1 LNIVLCLIEFGFWLL
16 CVEKNF
22 HNREIPY
29 ICLQETFFMK
39 KKIILLS
46 FVVSIVLMFIKFGAY
61 FLTNSNAILT
71 DALESII
78 NVIASGFAFYSIHLA
93 SQPRDFDHPYGHGKV
108 EFFSAGFEGAL
119 IMSAA
124 CVIFIEAIKSF
135 LYPKNLV
142 EMPAG
147 LALIAFT
154 TLVNG
159 LVGLLLQKYGKKYD
173 SITLIA
179 DGKHLMSDAMSS
191 LLLVLGI
198 VLIIF
203 TKITW
208 IDGVLS
214 IVFAFILIYHGYK
227 LVRKSVAGLM
237 DETDRKSIE
246 EILHVLLHSR
256 KDIWI
261 DVHNL
266 RVQHYGANWH
276 IDCHLT
282 LPYYLDL
289 RQVHDE
295 VEGFRDCMI
304 EHTGKE
310 VEIFIHAD
318 PCLPPENCEACHYTQ
333 CPFREL
339 AYIRSTEWTVENL
352 VKDAKHFRKIDEK

>member
-1 LNIVLCLIEFGFWLL
+1 
-16 CVEKNF
+16 
-22 HNREIPY
+22 
-29 ICLQETFFMK
+29 MK
-39 KKIILLS
+39 KKLIMLS
-46 FVVSIVLMFIKFGAY
+46 FIVSIILMFIKFGAY

-93 SQPRDFDHPYGHGKV
+93 SQPRDFEHPYGHGKI

-119 IMSAA
+119 IMIAA
-124 CVIFIEAIKSF
+124 CVISWEAVQSF
-135 LYPKNLV
+135 LYPKILV
-142 EMPAG
+142 EMPIG

-159 LVGLLLQKYGKKYD
+159 FVGFLLQKYGKKYD

-179 DGKHLMSDAMSS
+179 DGKHLTSDAISS
-191 LLLVLGI
+191 LLLVVGI
-198 VLIIF
+198 VLIII

-208 IDGVLS
+208 IDGILS
-214 IVFAFILIYHGYK
+214 VIFAFILLYHGYQ

-237 DETDRKSIE
+237 DETDRTSIE
-246 EILHVLLHSR
+246 EILKVLLVSR

-266 RVQHYGANWH
+266 RVQHYGSNWH

-295 VEGFRDCMI
+295 VEGFRDVVI

-318 PCLPPENCEACHYTQ
+318 PCLPPANCEACHYTE
-333 CPFREL
+333 CALREL
-339 AYIRSTEWTVENL
+339 KYIKSPEWTVENL
-352 VKDAKHFRKIDEK
+352 VKDAKHFRKV

>member
-1 LNIVLCLIEFGFWLL
+1 MC
-16 CVEKNF
+16 
-22 HNREIPY
+22 
-29 ICLQETFFMK
+29 
-39 KKIILLS
+39 
-46 FVVSIVLMFIKFGAY
+46 IKFGAY
-61 FLTNSNAILT
+61 FLTGSNAILT

-78 NVIASGFAFYSIHLA
+78 NVIASGFAFYSIYL
-93 SQPRDFDHPYGHGKV
+93 SSLPRDFEHPYGHGKI

-124 CVIFIEAIKSF
+124 VVIFWQATERL
-135 LYPKNLV
+135 LYPEPLQ
-142 EMPAG
+142 ELPAG
-147 LALIAFT
+147 LGIIAFST
-154 TLVNG
+154 VVNG
-159 LVGLLLQKYGKKYD
+159 ILGFYLQKYGKKYD

-179 DGKHLMSDAMSS
+179 DGKHITSDALSS

-198 VLIIF
+198 GIIIL
-203 TKITW
+203 TGKVW
-208 IDGVLS
+208 VDSLLS
-214 IVFAFILIYHGYK
+214 YIFAFLLVYEGYK

-237 DETDRKSIE
+237 DETNPKSID
-246 EILHVLLHSR
+246 EILQVLLKSR

-295 VEGFRDCMI
+295 VEGFRDCII

-310 VEIFIHAD
+310 VEIFIHTD
-318 PCLPPENCEACHYTQ
+318 PCLPPDNCQACNYQ
-333 CPFREL
+333 ECLFREKKYL
-339 AYIRSTEWTVENL
+339 REEEWTLENL
-352 VKDAKHFRKIDEK
+352 VKDAKHFRQ